1 MPVILI
7 ILDNSTR
14 ILCRYVVLVSQA
26 ALRVGRHP
34 LGPGTRR
41 NAAFGGLCWSWLWR
55 RISSPM
61 CWEAAYCDLSKML
74 VEISFLAM
82 GMNMSP
88 LSFQIFSGFLC
99 WLPGNKLQFFSQRCF
114 SSTTPTQKL
123 TWLLIGFWASQV
135 ALAQF
140 ALRHSWAGSQC
151 RIGRA
156 SDTAG
161 IGASHSWIQ
170 TWAFSCCRASNDVDD
185 TS

>member
-26 ALRVGRHP
+26 GLRVGRHP
-34 LGPGTRR
+34 LGPGTWR

-74 VEISFLAM
+74 VEISLLAM

-88 LSFQIFSGFLC
+88 LSFQFFQVFYADSPEISFIFFASGV
-99 WLPGNKLQFFSQRCF
+99 FFNYTDSK
-114 SSTTPTQKL
+114 TDL
-123 TWLLIGFWASQV
+123 TFDGFWASQV

>member
-1 MPVILI
+1 ML
-7 ILDNSTR
+7 S
-14 ILCRYVVLVSQA
+14 LVSQA
-26 ALRVGRHP
+26 GLRVGRHP

-61 CWEAAYCDLSKML
+61 CWEAAYYDLSKML
-74 VEISFLAM
+74 VEISPLAM

-88 LSFQIFSGFLC
+88 LSFQIFQVFYAVSPEISFSFFPSGV
-99 WLPGNKLQFFSQRCF
+99 FF
-114 SSTTPTQKL
+114 STTPTQKL

-170 TWAFSCCRASNDVDD
+170 TWAFRRCRASNDVDD